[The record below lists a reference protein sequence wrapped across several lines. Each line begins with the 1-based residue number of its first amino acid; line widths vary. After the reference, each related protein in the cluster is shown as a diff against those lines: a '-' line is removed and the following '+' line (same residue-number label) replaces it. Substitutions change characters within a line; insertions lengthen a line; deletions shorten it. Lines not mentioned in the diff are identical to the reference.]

1 MAPDSVPAESVQA
14 KVAQAGVLGS
24 ADPVLG
30 AGAVTAQ
37 EPKSAP
43 TAVHFAEMICHTES
57 KGPERG
63 MPAAFGLA
71 GVMDSTQPQRSW
83 RRAYYGCRTAHCA

>member
-24 ADPVLG
+24 ADSVLG

-43 TAVHFAEMICHTES
+43 TQ
-57 KGPERG
+57 
-63 MPAAFGLA
+63 
-71 GVMDSTQPQRSW
+71 STSPR
-83 RRAYYGCRTAHCA
+83 